1 MNLSY
6 EIEGEK
12 YIILDND
19 HPWIVQE
26 NYFPYPGATLEE
38 SAQNHIEQ
46 ILEDNNKPQQPN
58 EMEALKLA
66 LAELAETQETE
77 RLQTKIALA
86 ELAESM
92 SGGGK

>member
-1 MNLSY
+1 
-6 EIEGEK
+6 
-12 YIILDND
+12 
-19 HPWIVQE
+19 
-26 NYFPYPGATLEE
+26 
-38 SAQNHIEQ
+38 
-46 ILEDNNKPQQPN
+46 
-58 EMEALKLA
+58 MEALKLA